1 MGVFSTLKEKMFGRL
16 QRNIS
21 ASGEHIG
28 DLKNT
33 FSARME
39 EFKAHRSA
47 DDQKRVIE
55 DFGSLLTAWG
65 IEDER
70 DIPVVCDE
78 LKWRLPLFILPIVG
92 LLGLAL
98 WQNVALAWLMFVLCA
113 TPCLFGLA
121 TTLWRIS
128 ILRKRQ
134 FVPFGGWLTAFLA
147 FK

>member
-1 MGVFSTLKEKMFGRL
+1 MGMFSTVKEKMFGRL

-28 DLKNT
+28 DLKDT
-33 FSARME
+33 FTSRLE
-39 EFKAHRSA
+39 EFRAHRSA
-47 DDQKRVIE
+47 DDQKRIIE

-65 IEDER
+65 IMDER
-70 DIPVVCDE
+70 DIPGVCDE
-78 LKWRLPLFILPIVG
+78 LKWRLPLFIIPIVG
-92 LLGLAL
+92 TLALAL
-98 WQNVALAWLMFVLCA
+98 WQDIVLAWVMFALCA
-113 TPCLFGLA
+113 VPCLFGLA

-134 FVPFGGWLTAFLA
+134 FVPFSGWLAAFLA